1 MKAVVLHGE
10 VSGDAGRDEQDV
22 LVQAGHVSR
31 SLAEQGY
38 EPTVIAVSADFSR
51 LIDHLN
57 ILQPD
62 FAFNLVESIMGQG
75 RLIHMAPS
83 ILDYLQIPYTGA
95 RTEAIFTTSQKL
107 IAKRFMRMSGLD
119 TPPWISPA
127 YPGADPFT
135 PGIYVIKSVWE
146 HASVGLDEDS
156 IVSVQ
161 SEKKLHKIM
170 NSRRE
175 SLGGAC
181 FAEAFI
187 AGREF
192 NLSLLAG
199 PDGPDVLPPA
209 EIRFDDYPPGKLHV
223 VGYRAKW
230 DEDSFEYRH
239 TPRTFDFPAEDAPLL
254 QKLTDLAMECWQLF
268 DLKGYARVD
277 FRVDQAG
284 RPWILEINTNP
295 CLSPDAG
302 FYAAAKCAGLK
313 FNGVIERIIADM

>member
-83 ILDYLQIPYTGA
+83 ILDYLKIPYTGA
-95 RTEAIFTTSQKL
+95 RTEAIFMTSQKL
-107 IAKRFMRMSGLD
+107 MAKRFMRMSGLD
-119 TPPWISPA
+119 TPHWISPDD
-127 YPGADPFT
+127 PGADPFV
-135 PGIYVIKSVWE
+135 PGVYVIKSVWE

-170 NSRRE
+170 NSKRE
-175 SLGGAC
+175 RLGGAC

-187 AGREF
+187 KGREF

-199 PDGPDVLPPA
+199 LDGPEVLPPA
-209 EIRFDDYPPGKLHV
+209 EIRFDDYPLGKHRV

-239 TPRTFDFPAEDAPLL
+239 TPRTFEFPAEDAPLL
-254 QKLTDLAMECWQLF
+254 QKLTDLALDCWQLF

-302 FYAAAKCAGLK
+302 FFVAAKRAKLK